1 MIDLSSAIF
10 CYPLHV
16 VTYAEA
22 ATEVER
28 ELSFRRR
35 TYPDRIN
42 SGRMKRADADYQLAI
57 FAAIAADVLRM
68 AHAGPSPMPAAAHT
82 FTWAERRKALEREL
96 DYRDRFYPEWIAGGR
111 LTQARADR
119 QRFALQ
125 AILCRYDAGFD
136 WIPDDPARRMDE
148 IRQQFSYPTG
158 SYFARW
164 YPEHTE
170 PAQAAML

>member
-1 MIDLSSAIF
+1 MIDLSLAIF
-10 CYPLHV
+10 CYPRHP
-16 VTYAEA
+16 VTYADA
-22 ATEVER
+22 ANEVER
-28 ELSFRRR
+28 ELTFRRR

-42 SGRMKRADADYQLAI
+42 SGRMKQSDADYQLAI
-57 FAAIAADVLRM
+57 FAAIGADILRM
-68 AHAGPSPMPAAAHT
+68 AHSGPSATPDASHAFSWT
-82 FTWAERRKALEREL
+82 ERRKALEREL
-96 DYRDRFYPEWIAGGR
+96 DYRDRFYPQWIGGGR
-111 LTQARADR
+111 LTQARADQ

-136 WIPDDPARRMDE
+136 WTPENPARRMDE
-148 IRQQFSYPTG
+148 MRQHWSYPTG